1 MTDMTLSTQPVYNKF
16 NGAKQ
21 RYLLQSNISIEKLT
35 FGTWLMVNT

>member
-1 MTDMTLSTQPVYNKF
+1 MTDMILSTQPNNKI